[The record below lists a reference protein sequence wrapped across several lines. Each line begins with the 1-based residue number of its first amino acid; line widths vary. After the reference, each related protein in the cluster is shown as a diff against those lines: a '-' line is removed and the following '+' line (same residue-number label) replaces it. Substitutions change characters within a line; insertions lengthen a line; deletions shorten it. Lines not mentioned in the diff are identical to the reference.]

1 VTTTWIRDAFG
12 VDVQHRNNY
21 AYNDDGFGNLIEAAG
36 SYYKENPSAPMLHKD
51 MQIVNN
57 EGALYFWLDHCSWLN
72 PPKKHNPY
80 TAIDF
85 KYSLA
90 MKEWPQQGYKL
101 VHESGGEYWT
111 QDFRCAGPDKIP
123 ANRRSKDILKEQNED
138 SLRH

>member
-1 VTTTWIRDAFG
+1 MTTTWIRDAFG

-72 PPKKHNPY
+72 PPVKHSPY
-80 TAIDF
+80 AAIDF
-85 KYSLA
+85 MYSLS
-90 MKEWPQQGYKL
+90 MKQWSQHGYKL
-101 VHESGGEYWT
+101 VHENGGEYWT
-111 QDFRCAGPDKIP
+111 QDFRCACPDKIP
-123 ANRRSKDILKEQNED
+123 ANRRSKDILKERNED
-138 SLRH
+138 SP